1 MVPFSPTLLVIP
13 IVTILALVMGILIGR
28 YGVPN
33 SSKTTTTFENEEL
46 LAIEQWKNLS
56 KNFYDKD
63 DGDDPVYRALLDGPD
78 PERIRKNIKFLS
90 IEPHQAGSDRD
101 NELAQFFKNS
111 FLEAGLDRAYLQPYK
126 VLLSYDDPE
135 RPNKIYLT
143 DKSSDMILVMAHQEP
158 PLRPDDG
165 NVPAYNGYAPSGD
178 IVGEPVYCN
187 YGRDEDFE
195 LLEDEARID
204 LTDKICLIR
213 YGRIFRGNKI
223 SNAKRFGCSAVI
235 FFTDPETMAPFNQ
248 NDSSVYPNSIWMNG
262 KAMQSGTIYL
272 DEGDPL
278 TPGFPSVPDG
288 YREEITDKEFV
299 HLPSIPSQ
307 PIGYDDAKLILSH
320 MSGLSCDD
328 NIKFQEWIGKLNVT
342 YRLGPGFRSPTQQLR
357 MVINN
362 RLVEKVIYNV
372 IGVLDGSVEPDRFVL
387 VGNHRDA
394 WSYGA
399 MDAASGGASM
409 LETIKSFGAY
419 HKETGWRPRRSLVF
433 ASWAAE
439 ELGMI
444 GSTEWTEEFKPIL
457 ERDLIAYINVDT
469 CVYGPLIK
477 PDASPS
483 LATILLDTIKRIPSH
498 LSDALID
505 LNRTL
510 YDDWSELNQI
520 DKVDVIS
527 SGSDQM
533 AFVFGNGIP
542 SINLHFKH
550 DKRKFPVSGYP
561 AYHTS
566 YETFYLVE
574 KFIDPEFRIHQSC
587 SRLINLLLYS
597 ISSSTLIPLD
607 FHRLSGKILD
617 DYIEDNLDAR
627 LLKIIDQN
635 DSDELKSLEFLR
647 SSMKK
652 FSNATKNGSCFWINL
667 SRIKILLKY
676 AN

>member
-1 MVPFSPTLLVIP
+1 MSTCTKI
-13 IVTILALVMGILIGR
+13 IIIIIIINLI
-28 YGVPN
+28 
-33 SSKTTTTFENEEL
+33 
-46 LAIEQWKNLS
+46 
-56 KNFYDKD
+56 NFYVLFPSHHPFD
-63 DGDDPVYRALLDGPD
+63 
-78 PERIRKNIKFLS
+78 F
-90 IEPHQAGSDRD
+90 
-101 NELAQFFKNS
+101 QF
-111 FLEAGLDRAYLQPYK
+111 
-126 VLLSYDDPE
+126 
-135 RPNKIYLT
+135 
-143 DKSSDMILVMAHQEP
+143 
-158 PLRPDDG
+158 
-165 NVPAYNGYAPSGD
+165 
-178 IVGEPVYCN
+178 
-187 YGRDEDFE
+187 
-195 LLEDEARID
+195 
-204 LTDKICLIR
+204 
-213 YGRIFRGNKI
+213 
-223 SNAKRFGCSAVI
+223 
-235 FFTDPETMAPFNQ
+235 
-248 NDSSVYPNSIWMNG
+248 NSILE
-262 KAMQSGTIYL
+262 S
-272 DEGDPL
+272 
-278 TPGFPSVPDG
+278 
-288 YREEITDKEFV
+288 R
-299 HLPSIPSQ
+299 
-307 PIGYDDAKLILSH
+307 
-320 MSGLSCDD
+320 
-328 NIKFQEWIGKLNVT
+328 
-342 YRLGPGFRSPTQQLR
+342 LR

-652 FSNATKNGSCFWINL
+652 FSNATKQWQLFLDQFVENKNPLEIRQLNDLIMMIEHSFSPRALRKRPSVKNLLYGTILSDSYRTVLFPGINDILDEIKQLEKTKQRKIRWTHEELNEIETETKQLRRSLLRHLNEITL
-667 SRIKILLKY
+667 SFEQAVRLLQQKLI
-676 AN
+676 